1 MRLFEKTPEAMTGSR
16 IAAVDYAKTLAIVC
30 VVMIHVSSEV
40 LLGRQIGLSPLITL
54 LALYTGF
61 RLCGVAGMILFPIG
75 AIFLRQVLAPPPQ
88 PEG

>member
-40 LLGRQIGLSPLITL
+40 GRSG
-54 LALYTGF
+54 ALRGWKACSGAALQEARF
-61 RLCGVAGMILFPIG
+61 RCF
-75 AIFLRQVLAPPPQ
+75 
-88 PEG
+88 